1 MTHELKTI
9 QPYFNDVL
17 SGNKN
22 FEVRK
27 NDRDYKVGDYLKLKE
42 WDGEKFT
49 GNYITVRIKY
59 ILDNPSYCKEGYVVI
74 ALEYNRLCETGDERR
89 RKHKTEGKNE

>member
-1 MTHELKTI
+1 MTHELKTV
-9 QPYFNDVL
+9 QPFFNDVM
-17 SGNKN
+17 SGKKN

-42 WDGEKFT
+42 WDGTNFT

-59 ILDNPSYCKEGYVVI
+59 ILDNAEYCKDGYVVI
-74 ALEYNRLCETGDERR
+74 ALEYNCFCKTGGKERR
-89 RKHKTEGKNE
+89 